1 MGPGGQL
8 DGIVE
13 FEAICFGSLR
23 HIPSNPI
30 SGSLVFGAIAGC
42 VILMEFSDCIHH
54 ERVHINSWLEDAIVN
69 QEVAFMAKS

>member
-23 HIPSNPI
+23 HIPSSPV

-42 VILMEFSDCIHH
+42 FILMVFSDCIHH
-54 ERVHINSWLEDAIVN
+54 ERVRINCRIEDAIV
-69 QEVAFMAKS
+69 ST